1 MLRVAHANLSINN
14 NKRKTM
20 KQTLPTLG
28 SVVSLT
34 VVPVFSSGLMAAE
47 GGFIEDTSATLQA
60 RNYYFSRDF
69 SDIVGA
75 NKQSKAEEWAQ
86 GFILNVKSGYT
97 QGTVGV
103 GVDVIGLLGL
113 KLDSSPDRVNT
124 GLLPVQSDGR
134 AADDY
139 SRLAGALKLRYSRT
153 ELKVGELQPN
163 LPVLAFSDIRLLPPS
178 YQGASISS
186 SEINGLTLQAGHLSS
201 TSLRNESGEQKM
213 QAMLGHVPQRQVSS
227 DGFNFAGAD
236 YAFNDK
242 RTSVSVWYGQLEDIY
257 NQRFLGLK
265 HSEPLGDWTLG
276 ANLGYYDSRED
287 GKKLLGTIDNRAFF
301 SLLSAKR
308 GGHTFYVGYQGM
320 YGDSAFP
327 RVFANI
333 APLGNE
339 VPTYEFAYTDE
350 RSWQARYDY
359 DFAAFGVPGLTST
372 VRYITGNNVDTGKG
386 FEGKDRERDIDL
398 GYVLQS
404 GTLKGLGIRVRNAMA
419 RSNYRSDIDENRL
432 ILSYTWTLL

>member
-1 MLRVAHANLSINN
+1 
-14 NKRKTM
+14 M
-20 KQTLPTLG
+20 KQTFQSTPCVLSLAIGLG
-28 SVVSLT
+28 CSTSVL
-34 VVPVFSSGLMAAE
+34 AADS
-47 GGFIEDTSATLQA
+47 GFIEDTTATLQA

-75 NKQSKAEEWAQ
+75 NQQSKAEEWAQ

-97 QGTVGV
+97 QGTVGF
-103 GVDVIGLLGL
+103 GLDVIGLLGL

-124 GLLPVQSDGR
+124 GLLPVQDDGR

-139 SRLAGALKLRYSRT
+139 SRLAGALKVRVSKT
-153 ELKVGELQPN
+153 ELRIGELQPN

-178 YQGASISS
+178 YQGASVTSG
-186 SEINGLTLQAGHLSS
+186 EINGLTLQGGHLKS
-201 TSLRNESGEQKM
+201 TSLRNEAGDDKM

-236 YAFNDK
+236 YVFNDK
-242 RTSVSVWYGQLEDIY
+242 RTSASAWFGQLEDIY
-257 NQRFLGLK
+257 HQRFLGLK
-265 HSEPLGDWTLG
+265 HSEPMGDWTLG
-276 ANLGYYDSRED
+276 ANLGFYDSRED
-287 GKKLLGTIDNRAFF
+287 GKKLLGNIDNQAFF

-320 YGDSAFP
+320 FGDSAFP
-327 RVFANI
+327 RVFANVT
-333 APLGNE
+333 PLGNE

-350 RSWQARYDY
+350 RSWQVRHDY
-359 DFAAFGVPGLTST
+359 DFAALGVPGLTST

-386 FEGKDRERDIDL
+386 FEGKDRERDLDL
-398 GYVLQS
+398 GYVIQS
-404 GTLKGLGIRVRNAMA
+404 GTLKGLGMRVRNVMA

>member
-1 MLRVAHANLSINN
+1 MF
-14 NKRKTM
+14 
-20 KQTLPTLG
+20 PTSS
-28 SVVSLT
+28 SVVSLA
-34 VVPVFSSGLMAAE
+34 VVSGFSAGAMAAE
-47 GGFIEDTSATLQA
+47 KGFIEDTSATLQA

-75 NKQSKAEEWAQ
+75 NQQSKAEEWAQ

-97 QGTVGV
+97 QGVVGF
-103 GVDVIGLLGL
+103 GLDLIGGLGL

-124 GLLPVQSDGR
+124 GLLPVQDDGR
-134 AADDY
+134 AANDY
-139 SRLAGALKLRYSRT
+139 SRLEGALKVRLSKT
-153 ELKVGELQPN
+153 ELRVGELQPN

-178 YQGASISS
+178 YQGASIVSN
-186 SEINGLTLQAGHLSS
+186 EINGLTLQGGHLRT
-201 TSLRNESGEQKM
+201 TSLRNEAGDEKM

-236 YAFNDK
+236 YAFNEK
-242 RTSVSVWYGQLEDIY
+242 RSSVSAWYGQLEDIY

-265 HSEPLGDWTLG
+265 HSQPVGEWTLG

-287 GKKLLGTIDNRAFF
+287 GKKLLGNIDNQAFF
-301 SLLSAKR
+301 SLLSARR
-308 GGHTFYVGYQGM
+308 GGHTFYLGYQGM
-320 YGDSAFP
+320 FGDSAFP

-333 APLGNE
+333 TPLGNE

-359 DFAAFGVPGLTST
+359 DFAALGVPGLTST
-372 VRYITGNNVDTGKG
+372 VRYITGNNVDTGQG
-386 FEGKDRERDIDL
+386 YEGKDRERDLDI

-404 GTLKGLGIRVRNAMA
+404 GSLKGLGIRVRNAMA

>member
-1 MLRVAHANLSINN
+1 MRVEYCNLSINN
-14 NKRKTM
+14 NKSRTM
-20 KQTLPTLG
+20 KQTFPATR
-28 SVVSLT
+28 SVLSLALALS
-34 VVPVFSSGLMAAE
+34 FSSGLMAAE
-47 GGFIEDTSATLQA
+47 GGFVEDASATLQA

-86 GFILNVKSGYT
+86 GFILNFKSGYT
-97 QGTVGV
+97 QGPIGV
-103 GVDVIGLLGL
+103 GVDAIGLLGI

-124 GLLPVQSDGR
+124 GLLPVHGDGR
-134 AADDY
+134 AANEY
-139 SRLAGALKLRYSRT
+139 SRLEGALKLRYSKT
-153 ELKVGELQPN
+153 ELRIGELQPN

-186 SEINGLTLQAGHLSS
+186 AEINGLTLQGGHLSS
-201 TSLRNESGEQKM
+201 TSLRNEAGDEKM
-213 QAMLGHVPQRQVSS
+213 QAMLGHVPQRQASS
-227 DGFNFAGAD
+227 DGFNYAGAD

-242 RTSVSVWYGQLEDIY
+242 RTSVSAWYGQLEDIY

-265 HSEPLGDWTLG
+265 HSEPFGDWTLG
-276 ANLGYYDSRED
+276 ANLGYYDSKED
-287 GKKLLGTIDNRAFF
+287 GKKLLGNIDNQAFF
-301 SLLSAKR
+301 SLLSAKH
-308 GGHTFYVGYQGM
+308 GGHTFYLGYQGM

-333 APLGNE
+333 SPLGNE

-350 RSWQARYDY
+350 RSWQVRYDFDY
-359 DFAAFGVPGLTST
+359 AALGLPGLTST

-386 FEGKDRERDIDL
+386 FEGKDRERDLDI
-398 GYVLQS
+398 GYVVQS
-404 GTLKGLGIRVRNAMA
+404 GTLKGLGVRVRNAMA

>member
-1 MLRVAHANLSINN
+1 
-14 NKRKTM
+14 M
-20 KQTLPTLG
+20 KQILPTTG
-28 SVVSLT
+28 SVLSMALVSG
-34 VVPVFSSGLMAAE
+34 FSTGAMAAE
-47 GGFIEDTSATLQA
+47 GGFIEDTTATLQA

-97 QGTVGV
+97 QGPVGF

-124 GLLPVQSDGR
+124 GLLPVKDDGR

-139 SRLAGALKLRYSRT
+139 SRLEAALKVRYSKT

-186 SEINGLTLQAGHLSS
+186 NEINGLTLQSGHLNT
-201 TSLRNESGEQKM
+201 TSLRNEAGDEKM

-242 RTSVSVWYGQLEDIY
+242 RSSVSAWFGQLEDIY

-265 HSEPLGDWTLG
+265 HSQPMGDWTLG

-287 GKKLLGTIDNRAFF
+287 GKKLLGNIDNQAFF

-320 YGDSAFP
+320 FGDSAFP

-333 APLGNE
+333 SPLGNE
-339 VPTYEFAYTDE
+339 VPTYEFAFTDE

-359 DFAAFGVPGLTST
+359 DFAALGVPGLTST
-372 VRYITGNNVDTGKG
+372 VRYISGNNVDTGQG
-386 FEGKDRERDIDL
+386 FEGKDRERDLDL
-398 GYVLQS
+398 GYVLQNGS
-404 GTLKGLGIRVRNAMA
+404 LKGLGIRVRNVMA